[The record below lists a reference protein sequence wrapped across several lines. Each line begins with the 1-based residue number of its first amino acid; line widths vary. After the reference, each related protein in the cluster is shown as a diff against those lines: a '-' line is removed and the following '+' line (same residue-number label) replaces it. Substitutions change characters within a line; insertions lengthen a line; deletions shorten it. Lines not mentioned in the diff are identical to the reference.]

1 MTKCTKE
8 GETLKNLWQ
17 ILSQIILLVELGSM
31 ELKPS
36 GCKKDKMKSGRPT

>member
-8 GETLKNLWQ
+8 GETLEKLWQ

-31 ELKPS
+31 ELKSS
-36 GCKKDKMKSGRPT
+36 GCKKDKMKSGSPT